1 MTDREAYAPNNS
13 SVSSIHKTL
22 SIYGC
27 KYLTEWLSSISLH
40 HSNDWLQSSEV
51 EKDEQEFQTTVRKT
65 LSLILDM
72 HMHFFFTYNKTTK
85 MKDWA
90 ELDSLFC
97 EPLPLNSG
105 KTRG

>member
-72 HMHFFFTYNKTTK
+72 HMHFFFLHITK
-85 MKDWA
+85 QQKWRI
-90 ELDSLFC
+90 EQSWILYFVSLY
-97 EPLPLNSG
+97 L
-105 KTRG
+105 